1 MLHLDPVLLLVLQ
14 RKRKILVSFQMCFNM
29 RRHNAEEIR
38 THNKYVDERLLKIEA
53 RQKEIIAKSEIPHS
67 AS

>member
-1 MLHLDPVLLLVLQ
+1 
-14 RKRKILVSFQMCFNM
+14 M